1 MDDLKMV
8 TLAFIV
14 AFFVGMILAPFVI
27 KLGKRL
33 KAEQSIL
40 KYVSQHDVKA
50 GTPTF
55 GGLIFLL
62 AGIGVSLVFG
72 SYRYTLSRMTLA
84 VTLAYGV
91 IGFIDDFL
99 KVKRKDNQGLKAY
112 QKIIFQL
119 VVASVTAYFAYK
131 NPYVGDAI
139 SLNFGLGEW
148 RMGWLYIP
156 FCIVTFLAM
165 SNAVNL
171 TDGLDGL
178 AGTTTSVYIATFVVV
193 TVLAYSE
200 SLTLGK
206 TVYGLELRQMLLL
219 SVAMLGGVVA
229 FLWFNS
235 HKAKIF
241 MGDTGSLA
249 LGAFCSAQALFIKN
263 PLLSILVGIM
273 PVVSCIS
280 VIVQVLSFK
289 TRGKRV
295 FLMAPLHH
303 HLELKGFKECKIVA
317 YYGIVT
323 LVAGVTALF
332 II

>member
-1 MDDLKMV
+1 MDDLKEI

-27 KLGKRL
+27 SLGKRL

-40 KYVSQHDVKA
+40 KYVSQHNVKA

-62 AGIGVSLVFG
+62 GGLGVSLIFG

-91 IGFIDDFL
+91 IGFIDDLL

-112 QKIIFQL
+112 QKIIFQF
-119 VVASVTAYFAYK
+119 VVAGVTAYFAYN

-139 SLNFGLGEW
+139 SLNFGLSEW
-148 RMGWLYIP
+148 KMGWLYIP

-178 AGTTTSVYIATFVVV
+178 AGTTSSIYILTFLVV
-193 TVLAYSE
+193 TVLSYVD
-200 SLTLGK
+200 SLALGK
-206 TVYGLELRQMLLL
+206 TVYSLELRQMILL
-219 SVAMLGGVVA
+219 SATLLGGLVA

-235 HKAKIF
+235 NKAKIF

-263 PLLSILVGIM
+263 PLLSIFVGIM
-273 PVVSCIS
+273 PVISCIS

-303 HLELKGFKECKIVA
+303 HLELKGVKECKIVA
-317 YYGIVT
+317 YYGIAT